1 MAETTRRAFVCGHPV
16 AHSRSPVIHNYW
28 LRQLGLAGSY
38 EKIDVP
44 PDEFGS
50 FLRDFQ
56 RMGFVGG
63 NVTLPHKAAAF
74 ALASETDEAARLI
87 GAVNTLWVESGK
99 IRGANTDA
107 PGFLANLDD
116 RAPQWRR
123 ARAATVLGAG
133 GAARAV
139 VYALKASGMETVRI
153 VNRTAAKAAE
163 LAEGFAPGPIAR
175 EWNTLPSLL
184 RETDLLVNATSL
196 GMGTGSG
203 PEIDLAAM
211 PAHAVVADIV
221 YIPLE
226 TPLLRNA
233 RARGLTT
240 VDGLGMLLHQAVPG
254 FARWF
259 GKRPQVTEE
268 LRQLVIADLG
278 AGK

>member
-1 MAETTRRAFVCGHPV
+1 MAETIRRAFVCGHPV

-28 LRQLGLAGSY
+28 LRQLGLPGSY

-44 PDEFGS
+44 AEEFEA

-87 GAVNTLWVESGK
+87 GAVNTLWVESGE

-123 ARAATVLGAG
+123 ARTATVLGAG

-139 VYALKASGMETVRI
+139 VYALKASGVETVRI

-163 LAEGFAPGPIAR
+163 LAQRFAPGPIAE
-175 EWNTLPSLL
+175 EWSALPPLL

-196 GMGTGSG
+196 GMGTGSA
-203 PEIDLAAM
+203 PEIDLAAL

-221 YIPLE
+221 YVPLE

-233 RARGLTT
+233 RACGLAT

-254 FARWF
+254 FEKWF
-259 GKRPQVTEE
+259 GVRPEVTLE
-268 LRQLVIADLG
+268 LYDLVAKDIG
-278 AGK
+278 GP